1 VKLTHRGL
9 RRSAVLG
16 ALAVTLITS
25 AVATASGFSIFEA
38 GSRATAVGGAFVAR
52 ADDTSAMFYNPAGL
66 AGIVKTEAMV
76 GITLIAPF
84 SSLEGGNPY
93 PGVGYKADQK
103 QMIFFPPNFYVATP
117 LGKGFTLSF
126 GTWFPFG
133 LATAWKD
140 QDQFL
145 GRWMSQRV
153 DIRQYAMSLQ
163 VAAQLF
169 PWLKVGGG
177 PELRV
182 GDVKLNRNVPG
193 FNPYTQ
199 KFVDVAHMDLTQSG
213 FSYDVGWT
221 AGIQLKPTDG
231 ISLGASYHSSVNQTY
246 TGVGTFSQILTT
258 YADFNASVAADPRLP
273 FGEQVNGNT
282 AISFPA
288 VTQVGASFNLSKCVT
303 LDLAGVYTQWNSF
316 NSTIITFN
324 PTASGKQVPQ
334 TNITHNF
341 ENAWSFRAGMSWL
354 LPSEK
359 VELAA
364 GYVYDQTGQPDSD
377 TGPLLPDANRNGYS
391 IGASFKIGK
400 KSWIDFSNLF
410 LFFNNRTVN
419 GVQNENFYG
428 TYKTFANLT
437 VLNFR
442 TSL

>member
-1 VKLTHRGL
+1 VRVTHRGL
-9 RRSAVLG
+9 RRGAVLA
-16 ALAVTLITS
+16 ALAVTLVTS
-25 AVATASGFSIFEA
+25 PVAPASGFSIFEA

-66 AGIVKTEAMV
+66 AGIEKIEAMFGV
-76 GITLIAPF
+76 TLIAPY

-93 PGVGYKADQK
+93 PGVGYQADQK
-103 QMIFFPPNFYVATP
+103 QMIFFPPNFYVAAP
-117 LGKGFTLSF
+117 LGKGITLGF

-140 QDQFL
+140 QDQFI
-145 GRWMSQRV
+145 GRWVSQRV
-153 DIRQYAMSLQ
+153 DIRQYAMSMQLS
-163 VAAQLF
+163 AQLF
-169 PWLKVGGG
+169 PWLKVGAG

-182 GDVKLNRNVPG
+182 GDVKLNKNIPG

-199 KFVDVAHMDLTQSG
+199 KYVDIAHMDLTQSG
-213 FSYDVGWT
+213 FSYNLGWN
-221 AGIQLKPTDG
+221 AGIQLKPTDWMK
-231 ISLGASYHSSVNQTY
+231 LGASYHSAVTQTY
-246 TGVGTFSQILTT
+246 TGNGTFSQISTGYSDLD
-258 YADFNASVAADPRLP
+258 AGVAASQKLP
-273 FGEQVNGNT
+273 FGEQVSGVT
-282 AISFPA
+282 SISFPA
-288 VTQVGASFNLSKCVT
+288 ITQVGASFNLSKCVT

-316 NSTIITFN
+316 NSTIIDFDR
-324 PTASGKQVPQ
+324 TASGKQVPQ
-334 TNITHNF
+334 VNITHNF
-341 ENAWSFRAGMSWL
+341 TNVWSFRAGMSWL

-364 GYVYDQTGQPDSD
+364 GYVYDQSGQPDSD

-419 GVQNENFYG
+419 GVQNDNFYG